1 MERNRGD
8 VVAVVLLLM
17 VIVAAILA
25 SLMEAIPWIFGIIG
39 FVIGLAV
46 ILSIGSRREDRDT
59 EDGAG

>member
-1 MERNRGD
+1 
-8 VVAVVLLLM
+8 M